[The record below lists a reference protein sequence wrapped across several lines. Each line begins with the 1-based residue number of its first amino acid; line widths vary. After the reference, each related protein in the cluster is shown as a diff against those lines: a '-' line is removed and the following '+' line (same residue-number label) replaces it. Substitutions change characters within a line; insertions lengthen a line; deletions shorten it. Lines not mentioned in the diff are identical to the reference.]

1 MAHGHDDA
9 HHAGAGVAQR
19 HPARPEDHSGRFQP
33 GRQATIRKTICV
45 PGWTKKI
52 RPPVSYTNKLKV
64 QQMAQYGDTGS
75 PSDYEEDHLI
85 PLELGRAARNRR
97 NLWPE
102 PRAQSRVSDPL
113 ETSLKRKVCR
123 GAMKL
128 AKARAAIRALNFTN
142 G

>member
-1 MAHGHDDA
+1 
-9 HHAGAGVAQR
+9 
-19 HPARPEDHSGRFQP
+19 
-33 GRQATIRKTICV
+33 V

-128 AKARAAIRALNFTN
+128 AKARAAIRALKFTN